1 MASHPA
7 CKITIYDISGLL
19 GRPYPLAMTP
29 RNITKSFE
37 ITGIYP
43 LNADIFTDD
52 EFLSSYVTDRPE
64 ESHDDS
70 ALDQQDHLAEALI
83 DADVRHVT
91 ENLQQYDRREKET
104 SPSITICDIKSK
116 QNPIAVVSRS
126 ITSNCSALA
135 PHHGPEKSST
145 TEDVVIDMLL
155 HNTTDRELSPG
166 IASELSLAEDNSIA
180 VVTKST
186 SSDYPTN
193 TTPTKQDQLKESL
206 VTVNIQEHHSSSE
219 LIFAKTTKEDSLTVG
234 ARFTT
239 FSCASLAHQS
249 FEAVDKWLSATRP
262 LRVQANVSAIDTP
275 EFTNLRIT
283 PTRVDHTIQKSPTN
297 ITMQF
302 TSHPSDISLFT
313 PAANSGL
320 DEHHALEN
328 VPTATAKVNSDSP
341 FRANLSTRA
350 NTSNM
355 GIETNSTY
363 VSPVMIRPHPKAGPK
378 KKNKGRKKGATKIL
392 TDTPEKDSIEK
403 EHREREEKKRS
414 KLAATVKRNIAK
426 QNKKYIPKAKKQR
439 KNVVETSSDEENIAL
454 PPSPDSDT
462 YALDDDEDEKSE
474 SEENDDGDCENVHKG
489 DWVVVNLTSKKKLIH
504 RYVGQVIKEHL
515 ASLDVKF
522 AKKKIDDKKI
532 KWPEKLDVR
541 DGHRLEKPEHC
552 RRELYNIM
560 YYCWEAEPTSRPD
573 FKEVVGML
581 ERLLCTEM
589 DYIELERFPDHSYYN
604 VQHLD
609 GEKL

>member
-1 MASHPA
+1 
-7 CKITIYDISGLL
+7 
-19 GRPYPLAMTP
+19 
-29 RNITKSFE
+29 
-37 ITGIYP
+37 
-43 LNADIFTDD
+43 
-52 EFLSSYVTDRPE
+52 
-64 ESHDDS
+64 
-70 ALDQQDHLAEALI
+70 
-83 DADVRHVT
+83 
-91 ENLQQYDRREKET
+91 
-104 SPSITICDIKSK
+104 
-116 QNPIAVVSRS
+116 
-126 ITSNCSALA
+126 
-135 PHHGPEKSST
+135 
-145 TEDVVIDMLL
+145 MLL
-155 HNTTDRELSPG
+155 HNTTDRELSPV
-166 IASELSLAEDNSIA
+166 IAPELSLAEDNFIA

-219 LIFAKTTKEDSLTVG
+219 LILAKTTKEDSLAVE

-249 FEAVDKWLSATRP
+249 FEAVDKWLSATHP
-262 LRVQANVSAIDTP
+262 LRVQANASAIDTP

-283 PTRVDHTIQKSPTN
+283 PTRVNHTIQKSPTN

-355 GIETNSTY
+355 
-363 VSPVMIRPHPKAGPK
+363 
-378 KKNKGRKKGATKIL
+378 
-392 TDTPEKDSIEK
+392 EK

-454 PPSPDSDT
+454 PPSQDSDT
-462 YALDDDEDEKSE
+462 YALNDDEDEKSQ

-489 DWVVVNLTSKKKLIH
+489 DWVVVNLTSKKNLIH

-522 AKKKIDDKKI
+522 AKKIDDKKF
-532 KWPEKLDVR
+532 KWPEKLDVSLIGKYQVVKKLPPPR
-541 DGHRLEKPEHC
+541 FKSSS
-552 RRELYNIM
+552 RRIGSFE
-560 YYCWEAEPTSRPD
+560 
-573 FKEVVGML
+573 
-581 ERLLCTEM
+581 
-589 DYIELERFPDHSYYN
+589 FPKSLRQFGI
-604 VQHLD
+604 V
-609 GEKL
+609 K